1 MALIALK
8 SVKLNPSLIRKK
20 SIKVDMNLVSSILT
34 SFLVLASITIAVK
47 LLNWVWFR
55 PKKLENFLRKQGLN
69 GNPYR
74 LLLGDMNDLIKVM
87 KSEQSKSIQFS
98 DDLPSH
104 IMPYYQQI
112 INKYGQNSFIWFG
125 PSPRLNIINPQMI
138 KEILSEPEL
147 FHKPHPDPI
156 GKTIA
161 GGLSF
166 LEDEKWAKHRR
177 LINPAFHLDKLKN
190 MTRAIRLSCSN
201 VTDKWEALVS
211 SNNGKPQEIDVWPY
225 FEDLSGDMIS
235 RLGFGSSHEQG
246 RRIFELQKEQV
257 ELVLQLMQ
265 FLFIPGLR
273 HIPTKSNKRMKSI
286 SDELQS
292 LLKGVINQRE
302 KAMERGEAVN
312 DDLLGI
318 LMESNI
324 REIQQH
330 GTKNMGMS
338 IEEVIEECKL
348 FYFAGSETTSS
359 LLLWTMVMLSK
370 HQEWQTRAREEV
382 LQFFGKNEPTFDGL
396 NRLKIVTMILHEVL
410 RLYTPVPLL
419 VRSPTKKVKVGNLTL
434 PVGVQVMLQIGL
446 LHHDPN
452 IWGEDVNE
460 FKPERFSEGILNAT
474 NVQFSFIPFSLGPRI
489 CIGQHLA
496 MIEAKMALA
505 MILQKF
511 SFELSPSYL
520 HAPFSIFT
528 LQPKYGAPLLFHK
541 F

>member
-1 MALIALK
+1 
-8 SVKLNPSLIRKK
+8 
-20 SIKVDMNLVSSILT
+20 MNIISSILT

-55 PKKLENFLRKQGLN
+55 PKKLEKFLRKQGLD

-74 LLLGDMNDLIKVM
+74 LLLGDMKDLIKVL

-112 INKYGQNSFIWFG
+112 IHKYGQNSFIWFG
-125 PSPRLNIINPQMI
+125 PSPRLNITNPEMI
-138 KEILSEPEL
+138 KEILSKPEL
-147 FHKPHPDPI
+147 FHKPLPDPI
-156 GKTIA
+156 GETIA
-161 GGLSF
+161 GRLFS

-177 LINPAFHLDKLKN
+177 LINPAFHLEKLKN

-201 VTDKWEALVS
+201 MTDKWEALVS

-235 RLGFGSSHEQG
+235 RVGFGSSHEQG

-257 ELVLQLMQ
+257 KLVLQLVQ
-265 FLFIPGLR
+265 FLFIPGFR

-286 SDELQS
+286 SNELQS

-324 REIQQH
+324 REIQEH

-338 IEEVIEECKL
+338 IEDVIEECKL

-359 LLLWTMVMLSK
+359 LLLWTM
-370 HQEWQTRAREEV
+370 TRLRSY
-382 LQFFGKNEPTFDGL
+382 LQ
-396 NRLKIVTMILHEVL
+396 VTMILHEVL

-419 VRSPTKKVKVGNLTL
+419 VRSPIKKVKVGNLTL
-434 PVGVQVMLQIGL
+434 PVGVHVMLQIGL

-460 FKPERFSEGILNAT
+460 FKPKRFSEGILNAT
-474 NVQFSFIPFSLGPRI
+474 KVQFSFIPFSSGARI

-496 MIEAKMALA
+496 MIEVKMALA

-520 HAPFSIFT
+520 HAPFSIIT
-528 LQPKYGAPLLFHK
+528 LQPKFGAPLLFHK